1 MEKVRSEVMELKKSI
16 EKSMADSD
24 YEYLLD
30 TLKVT
35 LLFDCSQEIY
45 TVTLY
50 NSGRL

>member
-35 LLFDCSQEIY
+35 LLFDCSQHIFIIAVVY
-45 TVTLY
+45 K
-50 NSGRL
+50 